1 MPSFN
6 TSKQFV
12 GCCRMNIFAGHC
24 VTHIVDTVCNYGM
37 GVLAMIDKESETIEY
52 LVSILLTFTSDQMA
66 AFVAGAQEIIAQY
79 TPKN

>member
-1 MPSFN
+1 
-6 TSKQFV
+6 
-12 GCCRMNIFAGHC
+12 
-24 VTHIVDTVCNYGM
+24 M

-79 TPKN
+79 TPKNSPRAANTPGGKNP

>member
-1 MPSFN
+1 MPAA
-6 TSKQFV
+6 KRQ
-12 GCCRMNIFAGHC
+12 R
-24 VTHIVDTVCNYGM
+24 M

-52 LVSILLTFTSDQMA
+52 LVSILLSFTSDQMA

>member
-1 MPSFN
+1 
-6 TSKQFV
+6 
-12 GCCRMNIFAGHC
+12 MNYAKS
-24 VTHIVDTVCNYGM
+24 Y
-37 GVLAMIDKESETIEY
+37 IDCY

>member
-1 MPSFN
+1 MKTQQIPYRQSIHGG
-6 TSKQFV
+6 K
-12 GCCRMNIFAGHC
+12 
-24 VTHIVDTVCNYGM
+24 
-37 GVLAMIDKESETIEY
+37 AMYKESETIEY

>member
-1 MPSFN
+1 MQLLTKLVKKSL
-6 TSKQFV
+6 
-12 GCCRMNIFAGHC
+12 NICLNCARKKKP
-24 VTHIVDTVCNYGM
+24 VAKRQRM

>member
-1 MPSFN
+1 MPVAKRQR
-6 TSKQFV
+6 T
-12 GCCRMNIFAGHC
+12 
-24 VTHIVDTVCNYGM
+24 

-79 TPKN
+79 APERLTPCANTPGGKNP